1 MSSERMENSSVQEI
15 NELHTI
21 LSGPL
26 IALTASHLVIQFS
39 AIPVLSLLSNLDPC
53 LHLYLIFIHA

>member
-15 NELHTI
+15 NEQHTI

-26 IALTASHLVIQFS
+26 IALTAFHLVIQFS
-39 AIPVLSLLSNLDPC
+39 AIPVL
-53 LHLYLIFIHA
+53 YLC